1 MDAASSFSSSDITTL
16 HPDIIRSH
24 ILNRLD
30 GPTLASASSATLHLR
45 PRICKIG
52 EICEIGE
59 IREIRARPCNAS
71 SYATVNLLRSTDGVS
86 HDADEVV
93 GEFGIHH
100 LLHKLA
106 ERLCIEFVACELS
119 LELPCVAIGDS
130 KWDEPENDTVHLDGV
145 DSGVSG
151 DDAFFYG
158 NGNGDAEDEISS
170 SLKIPSTKETLP
182 IQEGSAADPNDGS
195 NKDDQA

>member
-1 MDAASSFSSSDITTL
+1 MSWKSRIWSCCAAEAMMRMRWWESSASTTCSTNL
-16 HPDIIRSH
+16 RRDFV
-24 ILNRLD
+24 LNSW
-30 GPTLASASSATLHLR
+30 LASCLWNFHVLPSELNIPV
-45 PRICKIG
+45 PRKS
-52 EICEIGE
+52 E
-59 IREIRARPCNAS
+59 S
-71 SYATVNLLRSTDGVS
+71 
-86 HDADEVV
+86 
-93 GEFGIHH
+93 
-100 LLHKLA
+100 
-106 ERLCIEFVACELS
+106 
-119 LELPCVAIGDS
+119 DS

>member
-1 MDAASSFSSSDITTL
+1 MPSMDAASSFSSSDITTL

-45 PRICKIG
+45 Q
-52 EICEIGE
+52 
-59 IREIRARPCNAS
+59 
-71 SYATVNLLRSTDGVS
+71 
-86 HDADEVV
+86 
-93 GEFGIHH
+93 FGIHH

-119 LELPCVAIGDS
+119 LELPCVAIGVEYPRAEEDS
-130 KWDEPENDTVHLDGV
+130 KWDEPGNDIVHLDGV

-151 DDAFFYG
+151 DDDFFYG

-182 IQEGSAADPNDGS
+182 IQEGSAADPNDGIRKMS
-195 NKDDQA
+195 IPHPTDV